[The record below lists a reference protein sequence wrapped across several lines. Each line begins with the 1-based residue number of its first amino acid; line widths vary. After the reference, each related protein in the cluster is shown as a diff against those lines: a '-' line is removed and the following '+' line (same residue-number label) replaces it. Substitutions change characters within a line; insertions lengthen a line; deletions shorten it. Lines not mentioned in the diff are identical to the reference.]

1 MKLGKNCLVIF
12 FFLALSISFFA
23 EPVVIRFWH
32 VYDAGV
38 SQETINQI
46 VAEFNENHEGKI
58 KVESLG
64 ISFWDYWDKIRVS
77 IAAKQEP
84 DVFLHDLGNVPM
96 RASTGVLLDLSPYI
110 EKAGIDLE
118 DTFFEAPLNMG
129 KWEGGLY
136 ALPFETD
143 VRFMYYNKDL
153 FAEAGLDPDR
163 PPQSWEELWEMAD
176 KITKTTPQDDYE
188 VLGFNPLYAQS
199 YFWMYVWGNNGSFL
213 DEEGNLKLNSPIV
226 VKSLEEWKEMIDR
239 LGFEKLQE
247 FNATYPLG
255 LNDAF
260 INGKLGMVIQNN
272 TFFSQLETYAPDLNY
287 GIFQIPYP
295 VKPVSWSNG
304 FSIEVSSRSAN
315 KDAAAEFALYL
326 LSEYPQYLFAKNVS
340 SLVGN
345 RRAATSPDLMANELW
360 RIAVETLE
368 ISKFRPFVLE
378 YPLWYDDV
386 LQTTIDTVLYGK
398 SSAQKALDDAQ
409 KLVEAEIKKY
419 KLTH

>member
-1 MKLGKNCLVIF
+1 
-12 FFLALSISFFA
+12 
-23 EPVVIRFWH
+23 
-32 VYDAGV
+32 
-38 SQETINQI
+38 
-46 VAEFNENHEGKI
+46 
-58 KVESLG
+58 
-64 ISFWDYWDKIRVS
+64 
-77 IAAKQEP
+77 
-84 DVFLHDLGNVPM
+84 M